1 MTRWTAVARSI
12 SFYRTQ
18 QQGSPPQRAFLC
30 GGTVSTPYMR
40 EFFHEKLQWPI
51 EFFNP
56 LRNVTVASSVVIDEV
71 AHSAHMLGELVGLA
85 LRSTVTCPMEL
96 NLRPVNVV
104 RRHRLAQRRPF
115 FVVAAACFVLGLL
128 GWAFYF
134 LRVASVEARVA
145 DTLQVEVDKMRGI
158 ENKIS
163 QLNKETARLDAAAS
177 PLLSAINDRGAWLRI
192 IDDLNAHLP
201 KENIWITELAP
212 TSAGRVVG
220 DSGAPEATVPSGA
233 PPAAAP
239 PGPAGRPGT
248 ANVSMIDGVF
258 VRGLYLS
265 NPKQQEI
272 VVDYFRNL
280 LDSKVFEV
288 DANKQSEVIK
298 PSTPTNTEWAYP
310 YELRLKLRRPF
321 ALR

>member
-1 MTRWTAVARSI
+1 
-12 SFYRTQ
+12 
-18 QQGSPPQRAFLC
+18 
-30 GGTVSTPYMR
+30 
-40 EFFHEKLQWPI
+40 
-51 EFFNP
+51 
-56 LRNVTVASSVVIDEV
+56 
-71 AHSAHMLGELVGLA
+71 
-85 LRSTVTCPMEL
+85 
-96 NLRPVNVV
+96 
-104 RRHRLAQRRPF
+104 
-115 FVVAAACFVLGLL
+115 
-128 GWAFYF
+128 
-134 LRVASVEARVA
+134 
-145 DTLQVEVDKMRGI
+145 MRGI

-201 KENIWITELAP
+201 KENIWITELAA